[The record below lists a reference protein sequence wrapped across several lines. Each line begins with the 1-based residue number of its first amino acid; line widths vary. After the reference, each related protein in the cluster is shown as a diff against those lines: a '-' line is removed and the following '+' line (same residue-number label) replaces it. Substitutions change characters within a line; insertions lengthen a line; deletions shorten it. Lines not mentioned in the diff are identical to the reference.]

1 MTLTLRVLSLNEQP
15 LIQPVVA
22 QFGPQGGT
30 IGRADHNTLALP
42 DPERHISRQQA
53 QICPT
58 EHGYCIV
65 NVGSA
70 NPIAVGGRSVGRGES
85 APLRHGDRLIV
96 GGYLLEV
103 FDDARA
109 AADGPTL
116 LRRDSPPATRR
127 QVAGLRA
134 QPRFADALSDSTISE
149 GHWPGHSPGHSPGLP
164 PLMASPPLHPMGR
177 PGWRSRDEDF
187 VEGAL
192 ATLTDVVA
200 QVNLPSHV
208 ATRPPLLTTPVLDA
222 RAELR
227 WVDGPPTPQAQRWP
241 EWPERPVQSAPRSE
255 PPRSPAEREVATV
268 PGTLEAVLHQ
278 RADTSVP
285 LAGPPPEPVWASPV
299 LRPLGAA
306 ADEADR
312 TPFQA
317 PEGPTAFEA
326 TRPVQA
332 DPGRAELWR
341 AFCEGAGLAPEA
353 SSSLTPAAMQR
364 IGQLLRTSVAGCLEL
379 LALRAEA
386 PLGPRPAQGGD
397 TARRSN
403 PLMYSSD
410 APSALKRLLEPPL
423 RGFMDGP
430 DAMDDAMH
438 DLIGH
443 AAGSVA
449 GRGAALDGV
458 LQRFAPAALEDA
470 LVERA
475 LQGSVSPINRQA
487 RLWELYSQHFESLR
501 DEAHD
506 DFQTTF
512 GTAFAC
518 AYEQQLERWERD
530 QSAA

>member
-1 MTLTLRVLSLNEQP
+1 MTLTLTLRVLSLNEQP

-70 NPIAVGGRSVGRGES
+70 NPIAVGGRSVGRGDS

-103 FDDARA
+103 FDDTRA

-127 QVAGLRA
+127 HMAALRA
-134 QPRFADALSDSTISE
+134 QPRFADALSDSTVSE
-149 GHWPGHSPGHSPGLP
+149 GHLPGLP
-164 PLMASPPLHPMGR
+164 PFVASPPLHPTSR
-177 PGWRSRDEDF
+177 PGWRSRDEDL

-192 ATLTDVVA
+192 AALTDVA
-200 QVNLPSHV
+200 ARVNLPSHV
-208 ATRPPLLTTPVLDA
+208 ATRPPVLTPPVLDSTPDA
-222 RAELR
+222 HRA
-227 WVDGPPTPQAQRWP
+227 GGPQAPQ
-241 EWPERPVQSAPRSE
+241 WPERPVRTAPRPSE

-278 RADTSVP
+278 RADTS
-285 LAGPPPEPVWASPV
+285 APPAEPA
-299 LRPLGAA
+299 
-306 ADEADR
+306 
-312 TPFQA
+312 QA
-317 PEGPTAFEA
+317 E
-326 TRPVQA
+326 RW
-332 DPGRAELWR
+332 RAELWR
-341 AFCEGAGLAPEA
+341 AFCEGAGLAPEV

-364 IGQLLRTSVAGCLEL
+364 IGRLLHTSVAGCLEL
-379 LALRAEA
+379 LALRSEA
-386 PLGPRPAQGGD
+386 PPGPRPAHGGD
-397 TARRSN
+397 TVRRSN
-403 PLMYSSD
+403 PLTYSPD

-423 RGFMDGP
+423 SGFMDGP
-430 DAMDDAMH
+430 DAMDDAMR

-449 GRGAALDGV
+449 GTGAALNGV

-475 LQGSVSPINRQA
+475 LQGSVSPVNRRA
-487 RLWELYSQHFESLR
+487 RLWELYTQHFDSLR

-506 DFQTTF
+506 DCQHTF
-512 GTAFAC
+512 GTAFAR
-518 AYEQQLERWERD
+518 AYERRIERWERD